1 MNLTAVAI
9 TLIICGTL
17 IIISLFGGKDKGNKK
32 DE

>member
-1 MNLTAVAI
+1 MNLTAVSI

-17 IIISLFGGKDKGNKK
+17 IIISLFGGKDKGSKK

>member
-1 MNLTAVAI
+1 MNITAIAM